1 MKRLLAEPLLH
12 FLLLGLL
19 VFLAYRWMGE
29 DAGSPDEIVVTRGQL
44 ANLAGTFQ
52 RTWRRPPSPEEMQGL
67 IREYVRLEL
76 AYRESEARELDRND
90 IVIKRRLQQKLELLA
105 EDLAGL
111 DPPTTAELQAYLDAS
126 PDRFRAPAMYSFE
139 HIYFSPER
147 RGAQAE
153 HDAAQLLQALRG
165 GGVSEDPATLGDFID
180 LPTRFGATP
189 DMELDKV
196 FGPGFAEQ
204 IASYPAGEWSG
215 PAHSGYGLHL
225 VRIDERTQ
233 SRVPALEEIED
244 KVRFELLSARR
255 ATAVDA
261 LYEALAR
268 KYTVRVEPAT
278 APDGDAEGPG
288 DTR

>member
-90 IVIKRRLQQKLELLA
+90 LVIKRRLQQKLELLA

-153 HDAAQLLQALRG
+153 YDAAQLLQALRG
-165 GGVSEDPATLGDFID
+165 GGVSEDPAG
-180 LPTRFGATP
+180 
-189 DMELDKV
+189 
-196 FGPGFAEQ
+196 
-204 IASYPAGEWSG
+204 SC
-215 PAHSGYGLHL
+215 
-225 VRIDERTQ
+225 
-233 SRVPALEEIED
+233 
-244 KVRFELLSARR
+244 ARR
-255 ATAVDA
+255 GH
-261 LYEALAR
+261 
-268 KYTVRVEPAT
+268 VRAA
-278 APDGDAEGPG
+278 APLRRQGCTTDRRAFMRGT
-288 DTR
+288 TRTPSSSTRGVK